1 MTVDTEAALD
11 PLPPAAEP
19 DEAVEAQAEMFTP
32 DGAPRELDPLAG
44 PAAHA
49 LAVIRAAAVAARL
62 DQGGVEAAEQDVGKV
77 LDHAPPPDE
86 TVEAFLLRITPVV
99 EGIIFAGD
107 HPVPTK
113 ELIHILT
120 EEGETQANPQTMMLV
135 LERLAAKYP
144 ASAGVTLQE
153 VAGGWVLRTA
163 PHAGRYLRRANHDK
177 PFRMGRAAVE
187 TLAMIAYR
195 QPVTKAQID
204 ELRGVDSSGALK
216 ALLDKHLVR
225 VLGKAEEVGRPL
237 LYGTTKVFLEAFNLK
252 MLSDLPTLREYQELS
267 AENQAK
273 VDAQAPVQQLGR
285 IRDLAQKGARLV
297 SEEAEQEGAG
307 ALEELDR
314 ALGDATNS
322 TRTAEMLLKAGGK
335 LPPGVSMEQVMRG
348 KSTPPPSDDESI
360 PPGDSPEE
368 ETQRMEVVIPRDA
381 DEITQVV
388 QVQPLPPDGEPT
400 AVDVVAQEPEDAPA
414 EMPAATQTQE
424 EDEDDDED
432 DDFDD
437 DDDEALD
444 DEADDDDDEDEESAE

>member
-1 MTVDTEAALD
+1 MTVHTEAALE
-11 PLPPAAEP
+11 PLPPAAQP
-19 DEAVEAQAEMFTP
+19 DGAAEAQAEMFTP
-32 DGAPRELDPLAG
+32 DGAPREPDPMAA
-44 PAAHA
+44 PAFHA

-62 DQGGVEAAEQDVGKV
+62 EQGGVEAAEQDVGKV

-120 EEGETQANPQTMMLV
+120 EEGETQANAQTMMLV

-144 ASAGVTLQE
+144 THAGVTLQE
-153 VAGGWVLRTA
+153 VAGGWVLRTS

-187 TLAMIAYR
+187 TSAMIAYR

-322 TRTAEMLLKAGGK
+322 TRSAEMLLKAGGK

-360 PPGDSPEE
+360 PPGDSPDE

-388 QVQPLPPDGEPT
+388 QVQPIAPDGEPT
-400 AVDVVAQEPEDAPA
+400 AVDVVAQEPEDS
-414 EMPAATQTQE
+414 PAAVQTQEEEE
-424 EDEDDDED
+424 EDEDDDFD
-432 DDFDD
+432 DD

-444 DEADDDDDEDEESAE
+444 DEADDDDEDEESAE